1 MLSGSLV
8 KRALPGTGENAMVV
22 IVLLLVLAAVLTL
35 DIFLARRRL
44 NLAVRILVAFFL
56 GIGLGLLYRE
66 LWPAQ
71 LGTLESTYAPF
82 RELFLRL
89 LRMIIIPLIVAS
101 MVAAIAN
108 LGTFKKLG
116 SLSWK
121 TAAYYFVTTGLSVL
135 TGIILVN
142 LIRPGVGVTIT
153 AAEVP
158 ERLAGR
164 EQGILE
170 VLINMVPRNPVE
182 AMANMDVLA
191 VIFFSLLFGIGIL
204 AVGKEGFGLRHFFD
218 EAFEVMMKITFWI
231 VQLAPIGIFTL
242 ITLLIATQGLDAIRA
257 LPQYMLTVLLGLG
270 IHAAVTLPL
279 FLYFAGR
286 QKPHIYA
293 EHMFP
298 PLTMAFSTA
307 SSAATLPLTMATVW
321 QKTPVPKRISNFVL
335 QIGATINMDG
345 TALYEAVAAI
355 FIAQAY
361 GIHLSFEQ
369 QVVIFLTATLAAVGA
384 AAVPEAGLVTM
395 AIVLGAVGI
404 PLEGIA
410 LILGVDA
417 ILDRFRT
424 AVNVWGDTVG
434 CAVVHQWEGGEAEY
448 AAPPAEPS
456 GA

>member
-1 MLSGSLV
+1 MLFTTVFLF
-8 KRALPGTGENAMVV
+8 
-22 IVLLLVLAAVLTL
+22 AVLGVIL
-35 DIFLARRRL
+35 VIDILLARRRL
-44 NLAVRILVAFFL
+44 NLAVRILVAFAI
-56 GIGLGLLYRE
+56 GIGFGLLYRE
-66 LWPAQ
+66 VPALTIEGLQ
-71 LGTLESTYAPF
+71 TIYGPF

-89 LRMIIIPLIVAS
+89 LRMIIIPLIVSS
-101 MVAAIAN
+101 MVAAIAS
-108 LGTFKKLG
+108 LGTFRKLG

-121 TAAYYFVTTGLSVL
+121 TAVYYFTTTGLSVL

-153 AAEVP
+153 ATEIP
-158 ERLAGR
+158 ERLAGK
-164 EQGILE
+164 EQGILD

-204 AVGKEGFGLRHFFD
+204 AVGKEGIGLRHFFD

-231 VQLAPIGIFTL
+231 IQLAPIGIFTL
-242 ITLLIATQGLDAIRA
+242 ITLLIATQGLDAIKA
-257 LPQYMLTVLLGLG
+257 LPLYMGTVLLGLT
-270 IHAAVTLPL
+270 IHAAITLPI
-279 FLYFAGR
+279 FLYSTSR
-286 QKPHIYA
+286 EKPHIYA
-293 EHMFP
+293 RRMFS

-321 QKTPVPKRISNFVL
+321 RRTRVPKRVSNFVL

-361 GIHLSFEQ
+361 GIQLTFGD
-369 QVVIFLTATLAAVGA
+369 QVVIFVTATLAAVGA

-395 AIVLGAVGI
+395 AIVLSAVGI

-410 LILGVDA
+410 IILGVDA

-424 AVNVWGDTVG
+424 SVNVWGDTVG
-434 CAVVHQWEGGEAEY
+434 CSVVHAWEGGEDEI
-448 AAPPAEPS
+448 APEPVE
-456 GA
+456 GTA